1 MTSERDSN
9 DEMRATDI
17 DEWTAERLLSGALG
31 PEDAPSGYAGLA
43 ALLHNAAHGP
53 VGHDELEG
61 EAAVVPAAAATVMST
76 VELLPSPATRRSSMI
91 HPRLSKKMAAA
102 ATVAAFLGAGTAAA
116 AFTGTLPTQ
125 ATTNA
130 SPHADNGLSTA
141 QSHLSAHDSASS
153 SAGSDSPSTRGKG
166 PVNGMKHG
174 NATFGLCTA
183 FNSIYTSDPTNP
195 ALTHSRAFQALMSQ
209 NSLTGAAATESFCTA
224 YIAANPHGTSGSDE
238 SSSGKS
244 TNKPSNAGPP
254 SSTAPP
260 GSEEPAA
267 GGAGGSSNAPVP
279 TPNTGGTGTANTAS
293 GGSSSSGTGTAGTS
307 SGGASNAGS
316 ANAGAH

>member
-1 MTSERDSN
+1 MTSERDLN
-9 DEMRATDI
+9 DEMRPTDI
-17 DEWTAERLLSGALG
+17 DEFTAERLLSGALG
-31 PEDAPSGYAGLA
+31 PEDAPAAYAGVA
-43 ALLHNAAHGP
+43 ALLQNAARGP
-53 VGHDELEG
+53 VSDDELAG

-76 VELLPSPATRRSSMI
+76 VEPLPIPAARRPSVI

-116 AFTGTLPTQ
+116 ALTGALPTQ
-125 ATTNA
+125 ATSNA
-130 SPHADNGLSTA
+130 SVHADNGLSNA

-153 SAGSDSPSTRGKG
+153 SAGSNSPSTGGKG

-195 ALTHSRAFQALMSQ
+195 ALTHSAAFKALMTQ

-224 YIAANPHGTSGSDE
+224 FLAANPHGTSGSGE
-238 SSSGKS
+238 SSDGNS
-244 TNKPSNAGPP
+244 TNRPSNAGPP
-254 SSTAPP
+254 STTVSP
-260 GSEEPAA
+260 GSEEPGS
-267 GGAGGSSNAPVP
+267 GGAGGSSDAPVP

-293 GGSSSSGTGTAGTS
+293 GGSSSPGSGTTGTS
-307 SGGASNAGS
+307 SGGASKAGS